1 MPCPYNSYNSR
12 EAAIVDFR
20 IGSPILR
27 MGNQYSRVDRS
38 SIQNSSSL
46 HEVCQEFESVLIAHL
61 LKTMRNTVPKSDVMP
76 RESLCEDIYRSMM
89 DEALA
94 NAVARG
100 SGVGLAEIL
109 YRQLSRLKKD

>member
-1 MPCPYNSYNSR
+1 MISR
-12 EAAIVDFR
+12 EAAVMDFH
-20 IGSPILR
+20 IGSSILKVDS
-27 MGNQYSRVDRS
+27 QYSRADRS
-38 SIQNSSSL
+38 SIQNLKSL

-61 LKTMRNTVPKSDVMP
+61 LKTMRNTVPKADVMP

>member
-1 MPCPYNSYNSR
+1 M
-12 EAAIVDFR
+12 DFR
-20 IGSPILR
+20 IGSLSSIQHQVSSIKHPA
-27 MGNQYSRVDRS
+27 S
-38 SIQNSSSL
+38 SIQNSKSL

-61 LKTMRNTVPKSDVMP
+61 LKTMRNTVPKADVMP

-94 NAVARG
+94 NAVAKG

-109 YRQLSRLKKD
+109 YRQLSRSKKD

>member
-1 MPCPYNSYNSR
+1 MPCPIVIISG
-12 EAAIVDFR
+12 EATIMDFR
-20 IGSPILR
+20 IGSP
-27 MGNQYSRVDRS
+27 S
-38 SIQNSSSL
+38 SIQHQVSSTQNSQSL

-61 LKTMRNTVPKSDVMP
+61 LKTMRNTVPKADVLP

-109 YRQLSRLKKD
+109 YRQLSYSKKD